1 MPESPNILWICTD
14 QQRYDTI
21 RALGNSHARTPNL
34 DRFIGEGVSFDNA
47 FCQSPV
53 CAPSRA
59 SFLTGRYPRTTRCR
73 QNGQSI
79 PPDEVLVGKMF
90 ADAGY
95 HCGLAG
101 KLHLASC
108 SDGKVEERTE
118 DGYHDFHWSHHPQPD
133 WDENAYTQWL
143 AGKGKTWE
151 EVYGGN
157 LTPYVLKGPPA
168 EYHQTTWCAEKT
180 VEFIHANTEKP
191 WFFSFNCFDP
201 HHPFDPPPE
210 YLDRYDPD
218 EMPLP
223 KVDPSEADKQ
233 TSFQQLDREWA
244 HNNPGEFHSG
254 GMTDDDRRQ
263 VYAAYLA
270 MVELI
275 DDGFGRIL
283 AALEESGQA
292 ENTFVVFMSD
302 HGEMLG
308 DHGIYF
314 KGPHFYDCA
323 LRVPLV
329 VRWPAGGVGEN
340 LRASGL
346 VELLDLV
353 PTMLE
358 AANLEIPERVQ
369 GRSLLQVLRG
379 EADASR
385 IRPHVY
391 SEYYNA
397 WTHKHAYGTMF
408 RTDAEKIIVYHGT
421 DQGELYDLAAAPD
434 EFRNLW
440 DVPGE
445 ESRKLRLMKAC
456 FDASVLAMAP
466 EPPRRGPF

>member
-1 MPESPNILWICTD
+1 MLEKPNFLWVCTD

-21 RALGNSHARTPNL
+21 GALGNSHARTPNI
-34 DRFIGEGVSFDNA
+34 DRFIGEGVAFENA

-53 CAPSRA
+53 CTPSRA

-79 PPDEVLVGKMF
+79 PSDEVLVSKMF

-95 HCGLAG
+95 RCGLAG

-108 SDGKVEERTE
+108 SDGKVEVRTE

-133 WDENAYTQWL
+133 WPENAYTQWL
-143 AGKGKTWE
+143 ADKGKTWE
-151 EVYGGN
+151 EVYGEN
-157 LTPYVLKGPPA
+157 LTAYVINGTPA
-168 EYHQTTWCAEKT
+168 EYHQTTWCSEKT
-180 VEFIHANTEKP
+180 VDFIRANVDRP

-201 HHPFDPPPE
+201 HHPFDPPAE
-210 YLDRYDPD
+210 YLERYDPAK
-218 EMPLP
+218 MPLP
-223 KVDPSEADKQ
+223 KIDPAEVVTQ
-233 TSFQQLDREWA
+233 TTFQQLDREWA
-244 HNNPGEFHSG
+244 HDNPGEFHSG
-254 GMTDDDRRQ
+254 GMTEDDHRQ

-283 AALEESGQA
+283 DALAESGQA
-292 ENTFVVFMSD
+292 ENTFVIFMSD

-314 KGPHFYDCA
+314 KGPHFYDSA

-329 VRWPAGGVGEN
+329 IRWPSGGLCEH
-340 LRASGL
+340 LRATGL

-353 PTMLE
+353 PTMLN
-358 AANLEIPERVQ
+358 AANLEVPECVQ
-369 GRSLLQVLRG
+369 GRSLMQVLRG
-379 EADASR
+379 EADSSN
-385 IRPHVY
+385 IRPRIY

-397 WTHKHAYGTMF
+397 WTHKLAYGTMF
-408 RTDAEKIIVYHGT
+408 RSESEKIIVYHGT
-421 DQGELYDLAAAPD
+421 DQGELYDLTADPD

-440 DVPGE
+440 SEPGE
-445 ESRKLRLMKAC
+445 QDRKLRLMKAC
-456 FDASVLAMAP
+456 FDASVLAMDP
-466 EPPRRGPF
+466 EPPRLGPF

>member
-1 MPESPNILWICTD
+1 MNLPPNVLWVCTD

-21 RALGNSHARTPNL
+21 NALGNPHARTPHL

-59 SFLTGRYPRTTRCR
+59 SFLTGRYPRATRCR

-79 PPDEVLVGKMF
+79 PPDEILVSKLF

-95 HCGLAG
+95 RCGLAG

-108 SDGKVEERTE
+108 SDGKVEDRAD

-133 WDENAYTQWL
+133 WKENAYTQWL
-143 AGKGKTWE
+143 EEKGKTWD
-151 EVYGGN
+151 EVYGGKI
-157 LTPYVLKGPPA
+157 TPYVHAGPPA

-180 VEFIHANTEKP
+180 IDFIRANQGNS

-210 YLDRYDPD
+210 YLERYDPA

-223 KVDPSEADKQ
+223 KTHPDEEANQ
-233 TSFQQLDREWA
+233 TSFQKKDREWA
-244 HNNPGEFHSG
+244 HDSPGEFHTGAMS
-254 GMTDDDRRQ
+254 DDDHRQ
-263 VYAAYLA
+263 VYAANLA

-275 DDGFGRIL
+275 DDQFGRIL
-283 AALEESGQA
+283 AALEETGQA
-292 ENTFVVFMSD
+292 ENTLVVFMSD

-329 VRWPAGGVGEN
+329 IRWPQGGVQSN
-340 LRASGL
+340 LRANGL
-346 VELLDLV
+346 VELLDLA

-358 AANLEIPERVQ
+358 AAGLEVPSRMQ
-369 GRSLLQVLRG
+369 GNSLLPVLRG
-379 EADASR
+379 EGDPSR
-385 IRPHVY
+385 IRERVY
-391 SEYYNA
+391 SEYYNS
-397 WTHKHAYGTMF
+397 WTHKDAYGTML
-408 RTDAEKIIVYHGT
+408 RTDSEKIVVYHGSA
-421 DQGELYDLAAAPD
+421 QGELYDLASDPD
-434 EFRNLW
+434 EFHNLW
-440 DVPGE
+440 NVPEE

-456 FDASVLAMAP
+456 FDASVLSMDP
-466 EPPRRGPF
+466 DPPRRGPF